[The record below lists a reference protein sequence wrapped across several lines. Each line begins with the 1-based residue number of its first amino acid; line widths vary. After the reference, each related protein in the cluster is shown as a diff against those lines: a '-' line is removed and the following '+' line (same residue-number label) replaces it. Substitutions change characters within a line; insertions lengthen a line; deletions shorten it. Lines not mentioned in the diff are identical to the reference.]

1 MQISVTYWLSFFY
14 HLDYTIGTDY
24 RIPPLSRVADF
35 TAGQE
40 FHLASKNIYLILLQN
55 NPAFVFCQIIRVNIF
70 LNMG

>member
-24 RIPPLSRVADF
+24 RIPPLSRVADL

-40 FHLASKNIYLILLQN
+40 FHLASKNIYLIQLYRKTEL
-55 NPAFVFCQIIRVNIF
+55 AKCQ
-70 LNMG
+70 

>member
-1 MQISVTYWLSFFY
+1 MSAAYWLSFFY

-40 FHLASKNIYLILLQN
+40 FHLASKNIYLIQLYRKPEL
-55 NPAFVFCQIIRVNIF
+55 AKCQ
-70 LNMG
+70 

>member
-1 MQISVTYWLSFFY
+1 MQINVTYWLSFFY

-40 FHLASKNIYLILLQN
+40 FHLASKNIYLIQLYRKTEL
-55 NPAFVFCQIIRVNIF
+55 AKCQ
-70 LNMG
+70 

>member
-1 MQISVTYWLSFFY
+1 MQISVTYWLLFFY

-40 FHLASKNIYLILLQN
+40 FHLASKNIYLIQLYRKTEL
-55 NPAFVFCQIIRVNIF
+55 AKCQ
-70 LNMG
+70 